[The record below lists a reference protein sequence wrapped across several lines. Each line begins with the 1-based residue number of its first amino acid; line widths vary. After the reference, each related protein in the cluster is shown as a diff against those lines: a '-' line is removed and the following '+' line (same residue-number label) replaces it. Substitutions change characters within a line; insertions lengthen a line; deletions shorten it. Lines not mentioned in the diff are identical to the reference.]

1 LTRENGESISMGE
14 LDGYEIR
21 YGQTSNIAEMT
32 SKIEIS
38 SASTM
43 EFTVEDLEN
52 GVWYFTVRTVD
63 VDGMFSDWS
72 TVVSKEI

>member
-1 LTRENGESISMGE
+1 MGE

-21 YGQTSNIAEMT
+21 YGKTSNIADMT
-32 SKIEIS
+32 DDIEIRT
-38 SASTM
+38 ASTM

-52 GVWYFTVRTVD
+52 GVWYFTVRAVD
-63 VDGMFSDWS
+63 VNGMFSDWS

>member
-1 LTRENGESISMGE
+1 
-14 LDGYEIR
+14 
-21 YGQTSNIAEMT
+21 MT
-32 SKIEIS
+32 GKIEIS

-52 GVWYFTVRTVD
+52 GVWYFTVRTAD